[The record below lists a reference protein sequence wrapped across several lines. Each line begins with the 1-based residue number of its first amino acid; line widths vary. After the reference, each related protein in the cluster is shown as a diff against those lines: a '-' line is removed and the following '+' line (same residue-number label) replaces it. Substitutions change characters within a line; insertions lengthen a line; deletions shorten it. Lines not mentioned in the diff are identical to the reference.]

1 MFIPQVVPPGC
12 VTRTGVPVPQLT
24 PRNLGC
30 VLACNTRLG
39 ELVIDCDERTMDVE
53 FVQGLLD
60 HLEWSWSQLAREMG
74 MSKST
79 IGRVADYKT
88 LPGRKFI
95 FALFD
100 VFPQY
105 RGELFIP
112 LVEVAERVPAARALL
127 ERVMSG
133 EGEREVA

>member
-1 MFIPQVVPPGC
+1 M
-12 VTRTGVPVPQLT
+12 
-24 PRNLGC
+24 
-30 VLACNTRLG
+30 
-39 ELVIDCDERTMDVE
+39 IDCDERTMDVE
-53 FVQGLLD
+53 FVQDLLD
-60 HLEWSWSQLAREMG
+60 HRRWSWSRLAREMG

-100 VFPQY
+100 VFPEH
-105 RGELFIP
+105 RGELFVP
-112 LVEVAERVPAARALL
+112 LVEVAERFPAARALL
-127 ERVMSG
+127 ERVM